1 MFYLLLGTLFLWVS
15 CAAQHRPG
23 ETNGDSTIAEKG
35 LFPHVIN
42 LATRARIAAN
52 ATCGEDGPEVYC
64 KLTDH
69 SGNRAP
75 QCGVCDARSPD
86 PTRQHPITNAID
98 GTHSWW
104 QSPTLAAGRKYQWV
118 TITLDL
124 EQVYQVAYVIVKS
137 AVSPRPGNWVLERS
151 LDGRAFHP
159 WQYYALS
166 DAECL
171 TAFGVLPTQGRPTY
185 TSDTQV
191 ICTSYFSRLNP
202 LEGGEVH
209 TSLVN
214 GRPGSAGPSE
224 ALRQFTE
231 ARYVRLRLQKIR
243 TLHGDLQGRSSQSD
257 ASVTKRYFY
266 SIKDI
271 SIGGRCVCNGHAI
284 NCDTD
289 ERRQLA
295 RCACVHNT
303 CGDNCDT
310 CCPLYNQKP
319 WRAGNFSDGGVCEKC
334 QCYGHADLCTYDAEV
349 SRKRLSL
356 NTRNEY
362 EGGGVCQGCQHDTQG
377 INCEQCKQ
385 GFYRPQG
392 VSPDALRPCQ
402 PCECSGPGTTG
413 HCVQDDS
420 QFNLGFFPGACICKD
435 GFHGPRCNRC
445 AKGYRHFPLCEPC
458 PCDRAGSLSEEC
470 DGECVCKANVVGPHC
485 DTCAPGH
492 FYLDPRNPAGCTSC
506 YCNGATNS
514 CDAAR
519 LAVYTVSQ
527 HENWHVTDLL
537 RRRVVAASQEG
548 KSVRIAHDDMATYNA
563 YYWLA
568 PDDYLGT
575 RITSYGQTLSI
586 KVSWIKLRGDT
597 SGQPTRCPDVIVEGA
612 GYRIAYGDRTYRRGK
627 IALLEIPF
635 YEHDWFHFSKD
646 IADIDLDTK
655 PKEYRGRS
663 VSRQEMMEILSSFET
678 LMIRARFHTVQI
690 EGVLHNVFLGYGAEG
705 TAALVT
711 AVERCNCPI
720 GYSGLS
726 CESCEPGYRR
736 VNNTVYGGVCQQCHC
751 NGHVESCDPFTGICG
766 ECQHN
771 TVGVNCERCATGY
784 FGDATLGTPDACHAC
799 ECPLPLGS
807 NHFTPRCIPDLDL
820 GGYKCQCP
828 TGYEGP
834 KCARCADGYFGN
846 PLIPGN
852 FCQPCEC
859 NGNIDLR
866 ERDSCDRHTG
876 QCLKCVGHTAGWHCE
891 KCKENFYGDPKRG
904 HCLGCGCHKHGSVM
918 AQCDSQS
925 GQCQCRKLHTGR
937 QCDRCISGYGGVDEG
952 CPPCQCNPEGS
963 VSQICDPFTGQ
974 CPCKPGV
981 AGRSCNECLP
991 DHYGTLKSGCKRC
1004 GCDERGSSSSSCDI
1018 VTGQCHCKSNVD
1030 GRTCSSCRPGHW
1042 GHVSGSGCQQCNCDK
1057 RGSISPQCEDATGQC
1072 RCRPGVGGPRC
1083 DTCLPGYW
1091 GFSRQGCKPCDPCG
1105 SPGRFCDPSSGRCI
1119 CPANTEGDRCERCSP
1134 GSWDYHASRGC
1145 KPCNCSGAG
1154 ALSRQC
1160 DSRTGYCVCKEG
1172 YEGEHCGKCKFGFFG
1187 FPLCISCSCNMA
1199 GTNPLNCDS
1208 KGRCQCDD
1216 GGQCPCKSNVVGR
1229 RCGKC
1234 VGGTFGLSVNNPSGC
1249 TGCYCFRRTNKC
1261 IQAELTWSQL
1271 RMWGRRVL
1279 TIEYR
1284 KPVAGERPFRP
1295 PFVVVHPW
1303 NTQEICYINLA
1314 LPGER
1319 TLNFEDGETRL
1330 NITNQLHVIP
1340 GTEGHVTIGS
1350 SLLFEAPLYWQ
1361 LPREFM
1367 RDKVRSYNGYL
1378 RFKVH
1383 SEGDKNFP
1391 EHILQSYPLVSLQ
1404 GNWKLV
1410 LEYYSPAI
1418 SPDGQYEVKLRED
1431 YWRLKNKPQKVTRE
1445 MMMIA
1450 LQNIQHILIRA
1461 TDAADATSAS
1471 LQDVTLDV
1479 AAEGFPV
1486 SSRVALG
1493 VEQCICPAN
1502 YSGTSCQNPNIGYY
1516 RWHKNN
1522 YIQSTII
1529 IDLVGESRQCRC
1541 NLRSETCDAETGIC
1555 KNCRDNTMGDHCE
1568 VCVTGYYGNP
1578 AVGQCKPCACPSLEQ
1593 NFAETCQADRYA
1605 GYICHCRTG
1614 YNGDKCDRCDYGY
1627 YGRPSQHG
1635 GYCQPCGCD
1644 PFGSV
1649 REGCDQDGVCTC
1661 KKGITGR
1668 DCSQCAPRHVTSA
1681 TGCKSCEDGCVNI
1694 LLDEVEEMIRAATS
1708 INVTGYIPAPWPMV
1722 REIQNITRILR
1733 YQLDRYHSNV
1743 DASQEL
1749 VVEFDLDY
1757 YARDLLRKAEQLEV
1771 TAKETYP
1778 PTAVIKI
1785 EAQTILD
1792 LIKSLYTQIDD
1803 TIAYLKNYAIGET
1816 PSISVGGAMLEA
1828 EKILKEIQMRNFT
1841 KFDIEAEIEISK
1853 AKLLLNRIMKM
1864 DQENPH
1870 IQALQVRIKDIDNKL
1885 NELLQRI
1892 NAANS
1897 KTNEAAMVNE
1907 SNRRRL
1913 SRVKEYSAEI
1923 KSTRQ
1928 IVDDQNFNS
1937 TQLLKEANKNL
1948 INTRINYDDLAN
1960 LLVDLRN
1967 GSNYLEEFEGL
1978 LWRLNIEYRDKYV
1991 KRAHDHAM
1999 ELMRESIRLE
2009 SLFNKTRDVADGPL
2023 RAAKAYQRIVDA
2035 LLSAEGAA
2043 KNASLAAETAFKVA
2057 YPGDPEES
2065 LVRRATLSLHKSQEL
2080 HSKGEKLKMTLGQ
2093 LYAELDNQRSALG
2106 TTKGILDVTDDRLNA
2121 LKTLMETQLTSSIS
2135 SDIQDSLERTQ
2146 TTHANVQRTLDHV
2159 NSIHVNLTIIR
2170 ERTQELNRIDASL
2183 LNEIRDKIS
2192 AGESHTMK
2200 GVRLANNLRKT
2211 VDRIENR
2218 GNDLRE
2224 RIEALKRKI
2233 KQTRQYAS
2241 SIRVSLTTN
2250 SSGICTRKYRPS
2262 LQPSTTTSI
2271 LLSYAISSSDKNAL
2285 LMYLGSHNSS
2295 DFMAVEMVN
2304 RKIEFSW
2311 DAGGGAQRI
2320 THPLKLLT
2328 NTPQVSDDTR
2338 WYHITINR
2346 IGNIG
2351 QLSVTPANIEGPAE
2365 VVTPVSNA
2373 SPPGFSKMDLLPSD
2387 ILWIGGI
2394 PASAQNIVKTN
2405 RFAGCLHT
2413 LSIDGEHIG
2422 LWNFTESEGCG
2433 ACNEGE
2439 ELVSRQAD
2447 EIALGFNGK
2456 GYFKGTN
2463 RIRIPK
2469 QHYSTVL
2476 AFKSLDEDALLFL
2489 AVNEVKNQFFSIA
2502 LDNGHVVF
2510 TVQFDPQTRL
2520 VMKSSKQ
2527 LNNNENMVQIQATVQ
2542 NKAIAGARMGRLVVG
2557 DQNQLGTVKGG
2568 PDLDLSYVP
2577 YYFGGVDPEFN
2588 KERWSSELIL
2598 RSLLGCMAGLSVLEE
2613 GKNPLTDGQYY
2624 GVEQSC
2630 PEKPLNDVGFLG
2642 QGFIELQSHV
2652 LKRESNF
2659 GFTFQTME
2667 ADALLML
2674 STFIGQPLQPGE
2686 EHPPDYYS
2694 VSLVEGHLDIRLN
2707 GGTSSHRI
2715 MSSAKYND
2723 GYLHSFFVIK
2733 ENRKVT
2739 LKVDDREVNGTRL
2752 DRGSQV
2758 VSGPDTG
2765 GLYFGGVPEGIDAV
2779 TMVGSSRALK
2789 GCIRDVIVNNRVV
2802 SFSRPVK
2809 FKDVYIGRC
2818 ADLPPTAMQGMEGDM
2833 KEIDSCQPPTQH
2845 TVEYKALKF
2854 GDQLESY
2861 VMVPMNPRT
2870 FKKNFNIS
2878 FEFRTYYPNG
2888 LFFIGSNIRKKKTQT
2903 ISAQLRNG
2911 RVIVSLRKH
2920 NKKGPKDTEAISP
2933 PGLNTGQWRKVMIE
2947 KVRKRLH
2954 LFIDN
2959 QLVKKVKAPRKMNV
2973 GRALFLGSLPANIV
2987 IPDTMQETETLRGCL
3002 RNLKINGEDFEIP
3015 NNRRRDHIVGV
3026 GQCFASVQ
3034 PGSYFPGDAYA
3045 IYSDDFNVGSL
3056 LELRLEFRT
3065 WELNGIIL
3073 SVADPQG
3080 TSLSV
3085 ELVNGA
3091 VLLSVDMGTGHPFSA
3106 RVGLRNKFSF
3116 CDNMWHTVKAS
3127 YIKDSISL
3135 RVDDYREA
3143 YGFNGS
3149 GNDKGTLTGA
3159 PFYVGGLPDTA
3170 LQGTLMSRENFKG
3183 CIRNIVLNSERRD
3196 WTDMYRLQNVLLNAC
3211 PVQ

>member
-1 MFYLLLGTLFLWVS
+1 MLCCAPRTRLVLSAVLLLLWDPAHGDIGS
-15 CAAQHRPG
+15 G
-23 ETNGDSTIAEKG
+23 EVDGIVLDGGVALG
-35 LFPHVIN
+35 LDW
-42 LATRARIAAN
+42 
-52 ATCGEDGPEVYC
+52 ED
-64 KLTDH
+64 
-69 SGNRAP
+69 
-75 QCGVCDARSPD
+75 
-86 PTRQHPITNAID
+86 
-98 GTHSWW
+98 
-104 QSPTLAAGRKYQWV
+104 
-118 TITLDL
+118 
-124 EQVYQVAYVIVKS
+124 
-137 AVSPRPGNWVLERS
+137 GNWVVDRDERGVTYS
-151 LDGRAFHP
+151 KWRYKITDGQR
-159 WQYYALS
+159 
-166 DAECL
+166 
-171 TAFGVLPTQGRPTY
+171 GRPEGRPVTQRPSVTAPDGVDANRVGRVGHSGSRYPTVPRSSGAPMAGQGSPHHGRTSEGVRRGRPYHGRTSEGARKGRPYHGRTSEGARKGRPYHGQTSEGTRGGNQGPTSGGVEKVRPYPEQTSEGVKKGRPYPGRTSEGVKKGRPYPGRISEGVKKGRPYHGRRSEGVRRGRPYHGQTSGGVRGGRPYHGRTSGEVRGGRPYHGRTSANGTESTTLRIGTKYTY
-185 TSDTQV
+185 TDE
-191 ICTSYFSRLNP
+191 Y
-202 LEGGEVH
+202 
-209 TSLVN
+209 
-214 GRPGSAGPSE
+214 
-224 ALRQFTE
+224 
-231 ARYVRLRLQKIR
+231 KKW
-243 TLHGDLQGRSSQSD
+243 HGL
-257 ASVTKRYFY
+257 
-266 SIKDI
+266 
-271 SIGGRCVCNGHAI
+271 
-284 NCDTD
+284 
-289 ERRQLA
+289 
-295 RCACVHNT
+295 
-303 CGDNCDT
+303 
-310 CCPLYNQKP
+310 
-319 WRAGNFSDGGVCEKC
+319 
-334 QCYGHADLCTYDAEV
+334 
-349 SRKRLSL
+349 
-356 NTRNEY
+356 
-362 EGGGVCQGCQHDTQG
+362 
-377 INCEQCKQ
+377 
-385 GFYRPQG
+385 
-392 VSPDALRPCQ
+392 
-402 PCECSGPGTTG
+402 
-413 HCVQDDS
+413 
-420 QFNLGFFPGACICKD
+420 
-435 GFHGPRCNRC
+435 
-445 AKGYRHFPLCEPC
+445 
-458 PCDRAGSLSEEC
+458 
-470 DGECVCKANVVGPHC
+470 
-485 DTCAPGH
+485 
-492 FYLDPRNPAGCTSC
+492 
-506 YCNGATNS
+506 
-514 CDAAR
+514 
-519 LAVYTVSQ
+519 
-527 HENWHVTDLL
+527 
-537 RRRVVAASQEG
+537 
-548 KSVRIAHDDMATYNA
+548 
-563 YYWLA
+563 
-568 PDDYLGT
+568 
-575 RITSYGQTLSI
+575 
-586 KVSWIKLRGDT
+586 
-597 SGQPTRCPDVIVEGA
+597 
-612 GYRIAYGDRTYRRGK
+612 
-627 IALLEIPF
+627 
-635 YEHDWFHFSKD
+635 
-646 IADIDLDTK
+646 
-655 PKEYRGRS
+655 
-663 VSRQEMMEILSSFET
+663 
-678 LMIRARFHTVQI
+678 
-690 EGVLHNVFLGYGAEG
+690 
-705 TAALVT
+705 
-711 AVERCNCPI
+711 
-720 GYSGLS
+720 
-726 CESCEPGYRR
+726 
-736 VNNTVYGGVCQQCHC
+736 VYG
-751 NGHVESCDPFTGICG
+751 
-766 ECQHN
+766 
-771 TVGVNCERCATGY
+771 
-784 FGDATLGTPDACHAC
+784 
-799 ECPLPLGS
+799 
-807 NHFTPRCIPDLDL
+807 
-820 GGYKCQCP
+820 
-828 TGYEGP
+828 
-834 KCARCADGYFGN
+834 
-846 PLIPGN
+846 
-852 FCQPCEC
+852 
-859 NGNIDLR
+859 
-866 ERDSCDRHTG
+866 
-876 QCLKCVGHTAGWHCE
+876 
-891 KCKENFYGDPKRG
+891 
-904 HCLGCGCHKHGSVM
+904 
-918 AQCDSQS
+918 
-925 GQCQCRKLHTGR
+925 
-937 QCDRCISGYGGVDEG
+937 
-952 CPPCQCNPEGS
+952 
-963 VSQICDPFTGQ
+963 
-974 CPCKPGV
+974 
-981 AGRSCNECLP
+981 
-991 DHYGTLKSGCKRC
+991 C

-1261 IQAELTWSQL
+1261 IQAELTWSQ
-1271 RMWGRRVL
+1271 
-1279 TIEYR
+1279 
-1284 KPVAGERPFRP
+1284 
-1295 PFVVVHPW
+1295 
-1303 NTQEICYINLA
+1303 LA

-2394 PASAQNIVKTN
+2394 PASAQNIVKTKT
-2405 RFAGCLHT
+2405 FAGCLHT

>member
-1 MFYLLLGTLFLWVS
+1 
-15 CAAQHRPG
+15 
-23 ETNGDSTIAEKG
+23 
-35 LFPHVIN
+35 
-42 LATRARIAAN
+42 
-52 ATCGEDGPEVYC
+52 
-64 KLTDH
+64 
-69 SGNRAP
+69 
-75 QCGVCDARSPD
+75 
-86 PTRQHPITNAID
+86 
-98 GTHSWW
+98 
-104 QSPTLAAGRKYQWV
+104 
-118 TITLDL
+118 
-124 EQVYQVAYVIVKS
+124 
-137 AVSPRPGNWVLERS
+137 
-151 LDGRAFHP
+151 
-159 WQYYALS
+159 
-166 DAECL
+166 
-171 TAFGVLPTQGRPTY
+171 
-185 TSDTQV
+185 
-191 ICTSYFSRLNP
+191 
-202 LEGGEVH
+202 
-209 TSLVN
+209 
-214 GRPGSAGPSE
+214 
-224 ALRQFTE
+224 
-231 ARYVRLRLQKIR
+231 
-243 TLHGDLQGRSSQSD
+243 
-257 ASVTKRYFY
+257 
-266 SIKDI
+266 
-271 SIGGRCVCNGHAI
+271 
-284 NCDTD
+284 
-289 ERRQLA
+289 
-295 RCACVHNT
+295 
-303 CGDNCDT
+303 
-310 CCPLYNQKP
+310 
-319 WRAGNFSDGGVCEKC
+319 
-334 QCYGHADLCTYDAEV
+334 
-349 SRKRLSL
+349 
-356 NTRNEY
+356 
-362 EGGGVCQGCQHDTQG
+362 
-377 INCEQCKQ
+377 
-385 GFYRPQG
+385 
-392 VSPDALRPCQ
+392 
-402 PCECSGPGTTG
+402 
-413 HCVQDDS
+413 
-420 QFNLGFFPGACICKD
+420 
-435 GFHGPRCNRC
+435 
-445 AKGYRHFPLCEPC
+445 
-458 PCDRAGSLSEEC
+458 
-470 DGECVCKANVVGPHC
+470 
-485 DTCAPGH
+485 
-492 FYLDPRNPAGCTSC
+492 
-506 YCNGATNS
+506 
-514 CDAAR
+514 
-519 LAVYTVSQ
+519 
-527 HENWHVTDLL
+527 
-537 RRRVVAASQEG
+537 
-548 KSVRIAHDDMATYNA
+548 
-563 YYWLA
+563 
-568 PDDYLGT
+568 
-575 RITSYGQTLSI
+575 
-586 KVSWIKLRGDT
+586 
-597 SGQPTRCPDVIVEGA
+597 
-612 GYRIAYGDRTYRRGK
+612 
-627 IALLEIPF
+627 
-635 YEHDWFHFSKD
+635 
-646 IADIDLDTK
+646 
-655 PKEYRGRS
+655 
-663 VSRQEMMEILSSFET
+663 
-678 LMIRARFHTVQI
+678 
-690 EGVLHNVFLGYGAEG
+690 
-705 TAALVT
+705 
-711 AVERCNCPI
+711 
-720 GYSGLS
+720 
-726 CESCEPGYRR
+726 
-736 VNNTVYGGVCQQCHC
+736 
-751 NGHVESCDPFTGICG
+751 
-766 ECQHN
+766 
-771 TVGVNCERCATGY
+771 
-784 FGDATLGTPDACHAC
+784 
-799 ECPLPLGS
+799 
-807 NHFTPRCIPDLDL
+807 
-820 GGYKCQCP
+820 
-828 TGYEGP
+828 
-834 KCARCADGYFGN
+834 
-846 PLIPGN
+846 
-852 FCQPCEC
+852 
-859 NGNIDLR
+859 
-866 ERDSCDRHTG
+866 
-876 QCLKCVGHTAGWHCE
+876 
-891 KCKENFYGDPKRG
+891 
-904 HCLGCGCHKHGSVM
+904 
-918 AQCDSQS
+918 
-925 GQCQCRKLHTGR
+925 
-937 QCDRCISGYGGVDEG
+937 
-952 CPPCQCNPEGS
+952 
-963 VSQICDPFTGQ
+963 
-974 CPCKPGV
+974 
-981 AGRSCNECLP
+981 
-991 DHYGTLKSGCKRC
+991 
-1004 GCDERGSSSSSCDI
+1004 
-1018 VTGQCHCKSNVD
+1018 
-1030 GRTCSSCRPGHW
+1030 
-1042 GHVSGSGCQQCNCDK
+1042 
-1057 RGSISPQCEDATGQC
+1057 
-1072 RCRPGVGGPRC
+1072 
-1083 DTCLPGYW
+1083 
-1091 GFSRQGCKPCDPCG
+1091 
-1105 SPGRFCDPSSGRCI
+1105 
-1119 CPANTEGDRCERCSP
+1119 
-1134 GSWDYHASRGC
+1134 
-1145 KPCNCSGAG
+1145 
-1154 ALSRQC
+1154 
-1160 DSRTGYCVCKEG
+1160 
-1172 YEGEHCGKCKFGFFG
+1172 
-1187 FPLCISCSCNMA
+1187 MA

-1261 IQAELTWSQL
+1261 IQAELTWSQ
-1271 RMWGRRVL
+1271 
-1279 TIEYR
+1279 
-1284 KPVAGERPFRP
+1284 
-1295 PFVVVHPW
+1295 
-1303 NTQEICYINLA
+1303 LA